1 MKLYA
6 RSCKG
11 QGKPPVGRRP
21 PQRALA
27 GAADGGQVSHQR
39 CCPGTPG
46 AAAFPPR
53 RPVSPPSPR
62 SSTPCAHSAPASA
75 GFPTRRETLRNQNAD
90 SPGIN
95 SSSRPAISLPAV
107 GNPNRLCHS
116 LGDTVPPIPPGRGH
130 GLLGRT
136 YPHVAAASRPRAD
149 DARRAVRRSTHLL
162 RTALAL
168 DPECIRSLPSR
179 PSHTAD
185 HERMRRA
192 QQGCLLPDFGGA
204 WVRRRTPSR
213 NGAPVH
219 PRTRPASRRSPHP
232 GGPQSSNPSEPTLRR
247 ASRC

>member
-1 MKLYA
+1 MPVPVRA
-6 RSCKG
+6 KG
-11 QGKPPVGRRP
+11 SRP
-21 PQRALA
+21 S
-27 GAADGGQVSHQR
+27 ADGPRSVPWQGLLTAGR
-39 CCPGTPG
+39 CHTSAVARAPR
-46 AAAFPPR
+46 APR
-53 RPVSPPSPR
+53 R
-62 SSTPCAHSAPASA
+62 
-75 GFPTRRETLRNQNAD
+75 
-90 SPGIN
+90 
-95 SSSRPAISLPAV
+95 SRPAGRFRPPAPGPV
-107 GNPNRLCHS
+107 RRAPIPHLRRPASQPGGKRSEIRMRIVRELTPAPARLFLCRPS
-116 LGDTVPPIPPGRGH
+116 ATQIDFAIPWAIRCPRFPPGRGH